1 MITRVSKV
9 LIANAACPASYTT
22 AEALGAGEVALFD
35 ENKNIL
41 KNGTEAVAAGTVY
54 VGICKGQMDVINP
67 QTGAVEKK
75 KQIEF
80 SAPIQKNETVS
91 CVLQEHVAPV
101 QEKIEF
107 NLTNTAIVIGH
118 RYVLRIVYKDMF
130 EAPGQFTHTY
140 EVEAKSETPQDLC
153 DAFVKAINAHKNRR
167 ISVTGASNK
176 ITLTALEKTDNEGVE
191 SLNEYSVVSMDAT
204 LYYTIPGALLSNTPS
219 AIPGVTKTVT
229 PGTAGKGHWKQVRD
243 RELRCMGYKGHVFT
257 GAYPSIEQKRNVVE
271 GAEYDY
277 MTIEND
283 NSYLSPDNQYVK
295 RTPLTTELYVKKG
308 SLKTS
313 QFKKNLE
320 SFISGKAVS

>member
-9 LIANAACPASYTT
+9 LLANAACPASYTT

-41 KNGTEAVAAGTVY
+41 KTGTEAVTAGTVY
-54 VGICKGQMDVINP
+54 VGICKGKMDVINP
-67 QTGAVEKK
+67 DTGAVEKK
-75 KQIEF
+75 NQIEF

-107 NLTNTAIVIGH
+107 NLTSAAIVIGH

-140 EVEAKSETPQDLC
+140 EVEAKSETAQDLC

-204 LYYTIPGALLSNTPS
+204 LYYTVPGALLSNTPS
-219 AIPGVTKTVT
+219 AVPGATKTVT
-229 PGTAGKGHWKQVRD
+229 PGNAGKGYWKQVRD

-308 SLKTS
+308 SLKNS

-320 SFISGKAVS
+320 SFISGKAVA

>member
-22 AEALGAGEVALFD
+22 NEALNAGEVALFD

-41 KNGTEAVAAGTVY
+41 KTGTDAVAAGTVY

-67 QTGAVEKK
+67 ETGAIDKK

-107 NLTNTAIVIGH
+107 NLASAAIVIGH

-140 EVEAKSETPQDLC
+140 EVEAKSETAQDLC
-153 DAFVKAINAHKNRR
+153 NAFAKAINAHKNRR
-167 ISVTGASNK
+167 VSVSGESNK

-191 SLNEYSVVSMDAT
+191 SLNEYSVVNMDAT

-308 SLKTS
+308 SLKNS

-320 SFISGKAVS
+320 SFISGNVIS